1 MVHCMKAVA
10 KPAIPAADAD
20 APARA
25 PLTPQDWVDAAL
37 ELLVDHGIDAVR
49 VDVLAKRIGV
59 TRGSFY
65 WHFRDRDDLL
75 SAVLRHWQ
83 QVTTERL
90 IERWEAAAA
99 AGQTSAQQVRELMT
113 LPRRGRTAARA
124 ARIELAMRAW
134 ARRDAAA
141 RKALD
146 EIDGRRIDWGTG
158 RFRALGFDD
167 EEARARSFL
176 LYAYQVTESLLPPR
190 TGVAERDER
199 ALRIERLLIDRP
211 GR

>member
-1 MVHCMKAVA
+1 MKAGA
-10 KPAIPAADAD
+10 KPPTVVEAD
-20 APARA
+20 APPRA

-37 ELLVDHGIDAVR
+37 DLMVDHGIDAVR

-75 SAVLRHWQ
+75 AAVLRHWQ
-83 QVTTERL
+83 QVTTDRL
-90 IERWEAAAA
+90 IDRWAAALA
-99 AGQTSAQQVRELMT
+99 AGQTDAQQVRELMT

-134 ARRDAAA
+134 ARRDSAA

-146 EIDGRRIDWGTG
+146 EIDGRRIDWGTE

-167 EEARARSFL
+167 SEARARSFL
-176 LYAYQVTESLLPPR
+176 LYAYQVTESLVPPR
-190 TGVAERDER
+190 TGAAERDER
-199 ALRIERLLIDRP
+199 ARRIERLLLAGP
-211 GR
+211 VG